1 MVNNGKYGGGRIMLN
16 PIGFMNDGYFELI
29 FFDRLLSASRALKLL
44 SGVMRGAE

>member
-29 FFDRLLSASRALKLL
+29 FFDRLLSA
-44 SGVMRGAE
+44 